1 VTEIVGLDPIHVVPG
16 PDTHDVDPVIHGG
29 ADVADHIAVLGDR
42 SENTTHV
49 ASFAGGIRPGGGT
62 PVSSLCYL
70 PLAKFEADCRRGG
83 HPQVF
88 EARLYRF
95 WKRFQYLGY
104 NLSKYLI

>member
-1 VTEIVGLDPIHVVPG
+1 MLPPLPAAFAPG
-16 PDTHDVDPVIHGG
+16 AARQFP
-29 ADVADHIAVLGDR
+29 
-42 SENTTHV
+42 
-49 ASFAGGIRPGGGT
+49 
-62 PVSSLCYL
+62 SLCYL